1 MSGLSRRDLLRVGAG
16 VGAGVAVGSLGTALF
31 GLGRGTGPRAP
42 VEPGRAESYGHGVE
56 PPAGLD
62 AAALDPALL
71 PPPSRVPGAATGAS
85 AELWVS
91 EQPVAVARDATLAAW
106 TFNGRIPGP
115 ILRATEGDE
124 LAIRFRNLGAR
135 PHNLHL
141 HGRHDV
147 GQDGWQP
154 VPPGGERIYRV
165 RAEPYGLHPYHCDAT
180 PAAEH
185 LSHGLYGML
194 IVDPPRGRPPAHEVA
209 LVLSGFD
216 LDGDGR
222 NELYGWNGVA
232 GGFERYPIKVPAGA
246 LVRVYLLNM
255 VADDP
260 VASFHLHAETF
271 DLYRSGTRLVPD
283 ERTDVVTLGQTE
295 RAIVEFRLPRRGRYM
310 FHPHQRHMAERGGMG
325 WFAAV

>member
-1 MSGLSRRDLLRVGAG
+1 VNSLSRRELLRIGAG
-16 VGAGVAVGSLGTALF
+16 FAAGAASAMLVGLK
-31 GLGRGTGPRAP
+31 RGTGAGSIAAALP
-42 VEPGRAESYGHGVE
+42 RAESYGHGIE
-56 PPAGLD
+56 PPDGLD
-62 AAALDPALL
+62 PDVLQSRLV
-71 PPPSRVPGAATGAS
+71 PPPARTGRAREVVE
-85 AELWVS
+85 AELWIS
-91 EQPVAVARDATLAAW
+91 EQPVAVARDAQFAAW
-106 TFNGRIPGP
+106 TFNGQVPGP
-115 ILRATEGDE
+115 VLRARQGD
-124 LAIRFRNLGAR
+124 LLDISLRNLGAR

-147 GQDGWQP
+147 TQDGWQP
-154 VPPGGERIYRV
+154 VPPQGRARYRL
-165 RAEPYGLHPYHCDAT
+165 RAEPFGLHPYHCDAS

-194 IVDPPRGRPPAHEVA
+194 IVDPPHARPAAHEVA

-222 NELYGWNGVA
+222 NDLYGWNGVA
-232 GGFERYPIKVPAGA
+232 GGFERYPIKVLAGE
-246 LVRVYLLNM
+246 LVRAYLLNM

-271 DLYRSGTRLVPD
+271 DVYRSGTRLTPD

-295 RAIVEFRLPRRGRYM
+295 RAIVEFRLPRWGRYM
-310 FHPHQRHMAERGGMG
+310 FHPHQRHMAERGAMG

>member
-1 MSGLSRRDLLRVGAG
+1 MSSLSRRELLRIGAG
-16 VGAGVAVGSLGTALF
+16 FVAGASTATLF
-31 GLGRGTGPRAP
+31 ALRGRGASSAPPATPRA
-42 VEPGRAESYGHGVE
+42 ENYGHGVE
-56 PPAGLD
+56 PPADWDG
-62 AAALDPALL
+62 AALGSRLY
-71 PPPSRVPGAATGAS
+71 PPPPRSGRGPRVIEAD
-85 AELWVS
+85 LWIS
-91 EQPVAVARDATLAAW
+91 EQPVAVSRDAQFSAW
-106 TFNGRIPGP
+106 TFNGEVPGP
-115 ILRATEGDE
+115 VLRAREGD
-124 LAIRFRNLGAR
+124 LLDISLRNLGER

-147 GQDGWQP
+147 AQDGWQP
-154 VPPGGERIYRV
+154 VPPQGRARYRL
-165 RAEPYGLHPYHCDAT
+165 RAEPFGLHPYHCDAS

-185 LSHGLYGML
+185 LSRGLYGML
-194 IVDPPRGRPPAHEVA
+194 IVDPRRARPPAHEVA
-209 LVLSGFD
+209 LLLSGFD

-232 GGFERYPIKVPAGA
+232 GGFERYPIKVPAGE

-271 DLYRSGTRLVPD
+271 DVYRSGTRLTPD
-283 ERTDVVTLGQTE
+283 ERTDVVTLAQTE

-310 FHPHQRHMAERGGMG
+310 FHPHQRHIAERGAMG

>member
-1 MSGLSRRDLLRVGAG
+1 MPELSRRDLLRVGAG
-16 VGAGVAVGSLGTALF
+16 FAAGALGSALF
-31 GLGRGTGPRAP
+31 GLRREAVPSTVP
-42 VEPGRAESYGHGVE
+42 VRAESYGHGVE
-56 PPAGLD
+56 PPTGLD
-62 AAALDPALL
+62 AGALDALL
-71 PPPSRVPGAATGAS
+71 HPRPRRAGPARSVVR
-85 AELWVS
+85 AELWVA
-91 EQPVAVARDATLAAW
+91 EQPVEVARDTRFEAW
-106 TFNGRIPGP
+106 TFNGRVPGP
-115 ILRATEGDE
+115 VLRATEGDQ
-124 LAIRFRNLGAR
+124 LAIHLRNLGTRA
-135 PHNLHL
+135 HNLHL

-147 GQDGWQP
+147 DQDGWQP
-154 VPPGGERIYRV
+154 VPPGRDATYRL
-165 RAEPYGLHPYHCDAT
+165 RAEPFGLHPYHCDAS

-185 LSHGLYGML
+185 LSHGLYGLL
-194 IVDPPRGRPPAHEVA
+194 IVDPVRARPPANEVA

-232 GGFERYPIKVPAGA
+232 GFFERYPIKVPVGR

-271 DLYRSGTRLVPD
+271 DVYRSGTRLTPD
-283 ERTDVVTLGQTE
+283 ERTDVVTLAQTE

-310 FHPHQRHMAERGGMG
+310 FHPHQRHMAERGAMG

>member
-1 MSGLSRRDLLRVGAG
+1 MRVSRRDFVRVGAG
-16 VGAGVAVGSLGTALF
+16 AAAGALGATLL
-31 GLGRGTGPRAP
+31 GLGREAPAAVAP
-42 VEPGRAESYGHGVE
+42 VTRAESYGHGVE
-56 PPAGLD
+56 PPAGLGP
-62 AAALDPALL
+62 AALDDALL
-71 PPPSRVPGAATGAS
+71 PPPPHSGLAAAPVTAD
-85 AELWVS
+85 LLIT
-91 EQPVAVARDATLAAW
+91 EQPVEIARGTTMAAW
-106 TFNGRIPGP
+106 TFNGRVPGP

-124 LAIRFRNLGAR
+124 LRLRLRNLGTR
-135 PHNLHL
+135 THNLHL

-147 GQDGWQP
+147 AQDGWQP
-154 VPPGGERIYRV
+154 IPPGGETTYRL
-165 RAEPYGLHPYHCDAT
+165 RAEPFGVHPYHCDAT

-194 IVDPPRGRPPAHEVA
+194 IVDPPGGRPPAHEVV

-216 LDGDGR
+216 VDGDGH

-232 GGFERYPIKVPAGA
+232 GFFERYPIKVPVRA

-271 DLYRSGTRLVPD
+271 DVYRSGTRLVPD
-283 ERTDVVTLGQTE
+283 ERTDVVTLAQTE
-295 RAIVEFRLPRRGRYM
+295 RAIVEFRLPARGRYM
-310 FHPHQRHMAERGGMG
+310 FHPHQRHMAERGAMG

>member
-1 MSGLSRRDLLRVGAG
+1 MADLSRRDLLRVGAG
-16 VGAGVAVGSLGTALF
+16 FAAGALSAAVLGLR
-31 GLGRGTGPRAP
+31 GREPHANTGPAAAP
-42 VEPGRAESYGHGVE
+42 IPGYGHGVE
-56 PPAGLD
+56 PPPELGAE
-62 AAALDPALL
+62 ALDLSLRPPA
-71 PPPSRVPGAATGAS
+71 PRKGAGGATVS
-85 AELWVS
+85 TDLWVS
-91 EQPVAVARDATLAAW
+91 EQPLAVARDVRFDGW
-106 TFNGRIPGP
+106 TFNGGIPGP
-115 ILRATEGDE
+115 ILRAREGDE
-124 LAIRFRNLGAR
+124 LAIRLRNLGTR

-141 HGRHDV
+141 HGRHEV

-154 VPPGGERIYRV
+154 VPPGGEALYRV
-165 RAEPYGLHPYHCDAT
+165 RAEPFGLHPYHCDAS

-185 LSHGLYGML
+185 LSHGLYGL
-194 IVDPPRGRPPAHEVA
+194 FIVDPPRGRAPAHEVV

-232 GGFERYPIKVPAGA
+232 GFFERFPIKVPAGA

-271 DLYRSGTRLVPD
+271 DVFRSGTRLAPD
-283 ERTDVVTLGQTE
+283 ERTDVVTLAQTE
-295 RAIVEFRLPRRGRYM
+295 RAILEFRLPRRGRYM
-310 FHPHQRHMAERGGMG
+310 FHPHQRHMAERGAMG

>member
-1 MSGLSRRDLLRVGAG
+1 VSGISRRELLRIGAG
-16 VGAGVAVGSLGTALF
+16 FAAGASTAMLF
-31 GLGRGTGPRAP
+31 GLR
-42 VEPGRAESYGHGVE
+42 GRATPAEPATARPESYGHGIE
-56 PPAGLD
+56 PPAELD
-62 AAALDPALL
+62 AAALNSRLY
-71 PPPSRVPGAATGAS
+71 PPPARSGGPSRMVEAD
-85 AELWVS
+85 LWIS
-91 EQPVAVARDATLAAW
+91 EQPVAVARDARFAAW
-106 TFNGRIPGP
+106 TFNGEVPGP
-115 ILRATEGDE
+115 ILRAREGDQ
-124 LAIRFRNLGAR
+124 LDISLRNLGSR

-147 GQDGWQP
+147 AQDGWQP
-154 VPPGGERIYRV
+154 VPPQGQARYRI
-165 RAEPYGLHPYHCDAT
+165 RAEPFGLHPYHCDAS

-194 IVDPPRGRPPAHEVA
+194 IVDPPRPRPSAHEVA

-222 NELYGWNGVA
+222 NDLYGWNGVA
-232 GGFERYPIKVPAGA
+232 GCFERYPIKVPAGE

-271 DLYRSGTRLVPD
+271 DVFRSGTRLTPD
-283 ERTDVVTLGQTE
+283 ERTDVVTLAQTE

-310 FHPHQRHMAERGGMG
+310 FHPHQRHMAERGAMG

>member
-1 MSGLSRRDLLRVGAG
+1 MSVNSISRRELLRI
-16 VGAGVAVGSLGTALF
+16 
-31 GLGRGTGPRAP
+31 GTGFAAGAATAMLLGHRGRTTSP
-42 VEPGRAESYGHGVE
+42 VSAATVRAESYGHGVE
-56 PPAGLD
+56 PPAD
-62 AAALDPALL
+62 LDPAALASRL
-71 PPPSRVPGAATGAS
+71 YPPPARSGRESDVIEAD
-85 AELWVS
+85 LWIS
-91 EQPVAVARDATLAAW
+91 EQPVVVARDASYAAW
-106 TFNGRIPGP
+106 TFNGQVPGP
-115 ILRATEGDE
+115 TLRAREGDQLE
-124 LAIRFRNLGAR
+124 ISLRNLGAR

-147 GQDGWQP
+147 TQDGWQP
-154 VPPGGERIYRV
+154 VPPQGQARYRL
-165 RAEPYGLHPYHCDAT
+165 RAEPFGLHPYHCDAS

-194 IVDPPRGRPPAHEVA
+194 IVDPPQARSPAHEVV

-216 LDGDGR
+216 LDGDGH

-232 GGFERYPIKVPAGA
+232 GGFERYPIKVPAGE

-271 DLYRSGTRLVPD
+271 AVYRSGTRLTPD
-283 ERTDVVTLGQTE
+283 ERTDVVTLAQTE
-295 RAIVEFRLPRRGRYM
+295 RAILEFRLPRRGRYM
-310 FHPHQRHMAERGGMG
+310 FHPHQRHMAERGAMG

>member
-1 MSGLSRRDLLRVGAG
+1 MSRVSRRDFVRVGAG
-16 VGAGVAVGSLGTALF
+16 VAIGAAGSALL
-31 GLGRGTGPRAP
+31 GLGRRTAP
-42 VEPGRAESYGHGVE
+42 DTVTPASAAGYGHGAE
-56 PPAGLD
+56 PPAGLGPR
-62 AAALDPALL
+62 ALDGALL
-71 PPPSRVPGAATGAS
+71 PPPPRLGRTDGPVTAD
-85 AELWVS
+85 LWIA
-91 EQPVAVARDATLAAW
+91 EQPIAVSRGTTVPAW
-106 TFNGRIPGP
+106 TFNGHVPGP
-115 ILRATEGDE
+115 LLRATEGDE
-124 LAIRFRNLGAR
+124 LAIRLRNLGAR

-147 GQDGWQP
+147 TQDGWQP
-154 VPPGGERIYRV
+154 VPPGGETTYRL
-165 RAEPYGLHPYHCDAT
+165 RAEPFGLHPYHCDAS

-194 IVDPPRGRPPAHEVA
+194 IVDPAAGRPQAHELA

-216 LDGDGR
+216 LDGDGH

-232 GGFERYPIKVPAGA
+232 GFYERYPIKVPVGA

-271 DLYRSGTRLVPD
+271 DVYRSGTRLVPD
-283 ERTDVVTLGQTE
+283 ERTDVVTLAQTE

-310 FHPHQRHMAERGGMG
+310 FHPHQRHMAERGAMG

>member
-1 MSGLSRRDLLRVGAG
+1 MGVSRRDFVRIGAGAAAGALGATLLRVGREAP
-16 VGAGVAVGSLGTALF
+16 AAVT
-31 GLGRGTGPRAP
+31 P
-42 VEPGRAESYGHGVE
+42 VTRAESYGHGVE
-56 PPAGLD
+56 PPAGLGPG
-62 AAALDPALL
+62 ALDGALL
-71 PPPSRVPGAATGAS
+71 PPPPHSGVAAAPVTAD
-85 AELWVS
+85 LWIA
-91 EQPVAVARDATLAAW
+91 EQPVEIARGTTVAGW

-115 ILRATEGDE
+115 ILRATEGDQ
-124 LAIRFRNLGAR
+124 LRLRLRNLGTR

-147 GQDGWQP
+147 AQDGWQP
-154 VPPGGERIYRV
+154 VPPGGETRYRV
-165 RAEPYGLHPYHCDAT
+165 QAEPFGVYPYHCDAT

-194 IVDPPRGRPPAHEVA
+194 IVDPPGGRPPAHEVV

-216 LDGDGR
+216 VDGDGH

-232 GGFERYPIKVPAGA
+232 GFFERYPIKVPVGA

-271 DLYRSGTRLVPD
+271 DVYRSGTRLVPD
-283 ERTDVVTLGQTE
+283 ERTDVVTLAQTE
-295 RAIVEFRLPRRGRYM
+295 RAIVEFRLPARGRYM
-310 FHPHQRHMAERGGMG
+310 FHPHQRHMAERGAMG

>member
-1 MSGLSRRDLLRVGAG
+1 MGRVSRRDFVG
-16 VGAGVAVGSLGTALF
+16 VGAGVVAGALGSALL
-31 GLGRGTGPRAP
+31 GLGRRAP
-42 VEPGRAESYGHGVE
+42 HTSVVSASSVGYGHGVE
-56 PPAGLD
+56 PPAGLGPGAMD
-62 AAALDPALL
+62 SALL
-71 PPPSRVPGAATGAS
+71 PPPPHAGRAAAPVTAD
-85 AELWVS
+85 LWIA
-91 EQPVAVARDATLAAW
+91 EQPIAIARGTTLAAW
-106 TFNGRIPGP
+106 TFNGHVPGP

-124 LAIRFRNLGAR
+124 LAIRLRNLGAR

-147 GQDGWQP
+147 AQDGWQP
-154 VPPGGERIYRV
+154 VPPGGEVTYRL
-165 RAEPYGLHPYHCDAT
+165 RAEPYGIHPYHCDAT

-194 IVDPPRGRPPAHEVA
+194 IVDPPAGRPPAHELA

-216 LDGDGR
+216 LDGDGH

-232 GGFERYPIKVPAGA
+232 GFYERYPIKVPVGV

-271 DLYRSGTRLVPD
+271 DVYRGGTRLVPD
-283 ERTDVVTLGQTE
+283 ERTDVVTLAQTE
-295 RAIVEFRLPRRGRYM
+295 RAILEFRLPRRGRYM
-310 FHPHQRHMAERGGMG
+310 FHPHQRHMAERGAMG

>member
-1 MSGLSRRDLLRVGAG
+1 MSVNSISRRELLRI
-16 VGAGVAVGSLGTALF
+16 
-31 GLGRGTGPRAP
+31 GTGFAAGAATAMLLGHRGRTTSP
-42 VEPGRAESYGHGVE
+42 VSAATVRAESYGHGVE
-56 PPAGLD
+56 PPAD
-62 AAALDPALL
+62 LDPAALASRL
-71 PPPSRVPGAATGAS
+71 YPPPARSGRESDVIEAD
-85 AELWVS
+85 LWIS
-91 EQPVAVARDATLAAW
+91 EQLE
-106 TFNGRIPGP
+106 IS
-115 ILRATEGDE
+115 L
-124 LAIRFRNLGAR
+124 RNLGAR

-147 GQDGWQP
+147 AQDGWQP
-154 VPPGGERIYRV
+154 VPPQGQARYRL
-165 RAEPYGLHPYHCDAT
+165 RAEPFGLHPYHCDAS

-194 IVDPPRGRPPAHEVA
+194 IVDPPQARPPAHEVV

-216 LDGDGR
+216 LDGDGH

-232 GGFERYPIKVPAGA
+232 GGFERYPIKVPAGE

-271 DLYRSGTRLVPD
+271 AVYRSGTRLTPD
-283 ERTDVVTLGQTE
+283 ERTDVVTLAQTE
-295 RAIVEFRLPRRGRYM
+295 RAILEFRLPRRGRYM
-310 FHPHQRHMAERGGMG
+310 FHPHQRHMAERGAMG

>member
-1 MSGLSRRDLLRVGAG
+1 VVTVPSISRRELLRVGAG
-16 VGAGVAVGSLGTALF
+16 FAAGAATAMLLGH
-31 GLGRGTGPRAP
+31 RSRAAS
-42 VEPGRAESYGHGVE
+42 VVSGATLRAESYGHGVG
-56 PPAGLD
+56 PPADLD
-62 AAALDPALL
+62 AATLASRLY
-71 PPPSRVPGAATGAS
+71 PPPARPGS
-85 AELWVS
+85 APEVLDADLWIS
-91 EQPVAVARDATLAAW
+91 EQPVSVARDASFAAW
-106 TFNGRIPGP
+106 TFNGRVPGP
-115 ILRATEGDE
+115 VLRAREGDQ
-124 LAIRFRNLGAR
+124 LDISLRNLGAR

-147 GQDGWQP
+147 AEDGWQP
-154 VPPGGERIYRV
+154 VPPQGRARYRL
-165 RAEPYGLHPYHCDAT
+165 RAEPFGLHPYHCDAS

-185 LSHGLYGML
+185 LSHGLYGVL
-194 IVDPPRGRPPAHEVA
+194 IVDPPHTRPPAHEVV

-232 GGFERYPIKVPAGA
+232 GGFERYPIKVPAGE

-271 DLYRSGTRLVPD
+271 DVYRSGTRLTPD
-283 ERTDVVTLGQTE
+283 ERTDVVTLAQTE
-295 RAIVEFRLPRRGRYM
+295 RAILEFRLPRRGRYM
-310 FHPHQRHMAERGGMG
+310 FHPHQRHMAERGAMG

>member
-1 MSGLSRRDLLRVGAG
+1 MGSSSVSRRDLLRIGAG
-16 VGAGVAVGSLGTALF
+16 FAAGVSTAMLF
-31 GLGRGTGPRAP
+31 GLRGRAASAGSPARP
-42 VEPGRAESYGHGVE
+42 RAESYGHGVE
-56 PPAGLD
+56 PPADLN
-62 AAALDPALL
+62 
-71 PPPSRVPGAATGAS
+71 PGALAGRLYPPAPRKAGAPEVID
-85 AELWVS
+85 ADLWIA
-91 EQPVAVARDATLAAW
+91 EQPVLVARDTSFAAW
-106 TFNGRIPGP
+106 TFNGQVPGP
-115 ILRATEGDE
+115 ILRAREGDR
-124 LAIRFRNLGAR
+124 LDISLRNLGAR

-147 GQDGWQP
+147 AEDGWQP
-154 VPPGGERIYRV
+154 VPPRGEARYRLV
-165 RAEPYGLHPYHCDAT
+165 AEPFGLHPYHCDAS

-194 IVDPPRGRPPAHEVA
+194 IVDPPRARPPAHEVA

-216 LDGDGR
+216 LDGDGH
-222 NELYGWNGVA
+222 NEVYGWNGVA
-232 GGFERYPIKVPAGA
+232 GGFERYPIKVPAGE

-271 DLYRSGTRLVPD
+271 DVYRSGTRLTPD
-283 ERTDVVTLGQTE
+283 ERTDVVTLAQTE

-310 FHPHQRHMAERGGMG
+310 FHPHQRHMAERGAMG